1 MWIFSKHGFFSAVE
15 YKENPKLVMVRA
27 RFKGDLERFCNHHF
41 GVMLAQGDFKL
52 PPNKKIEDCYVV
64 AHTPEADYPYR
75 TVLVKEQFAMM
86 LAQEALEIDYTNF
99 KDKVHDG
106 DEPARDASYFGVWQT
121 MRDAQD

>member
-1 MWIFSKHGFFSAVE
+1 
-15 YKENPKLVMVRA
+15 
-27 RFKGDLERFCNHHF
+27 
-41 GVMLAQGDFKL
+41 MLAQGDFKL

-64 AHTPEADYPYR
+64 AHTPEADYQYR

-99 KDKVHDG
+99 KDKVHD
-106 DEPARDASYFGVWQT
+106 EANPERDAAYFGVWQT